1 MRTRNLLLA
10 SLLAALYGCQ
20 PETPAQ
26 KPAAP
31 AAETSAAPAPAEPA
45 APAAMTPVPASAPV
59 KAAAPAPAEKSA
71 PAAQEKPATV
81 KKEAATAK
89 PATPAPAATAPAS
102 VAPAAKV
109 EPVPAPAAA
118 KPEVPPVA
126 VVSEADG
133 LAIAKKNNCM
143 ACHAIDKKVVGP
155 AWKDVAAKYRGD
167 AGAEARLM
175 DKIAKGGSGVWG
187 SMAMPA
193 NPKISEADRR
203 ALARFV
209 LSLK

>member
-10 SLLAALYGCQ
+10 SLLVALYGCQ

-26 KPAAP
+26 KSAAP
-31 AAETSAAPAPAEPA
+31 AAETAAAPAPAEPA
-45 APAAMTPVPASAPV
+45 APAAMTPAPAAAPV
-59 KAAAPAPAEKSA
+59 KAAAPAPAEKAA

-81 KKEAATAK
+81 KKETAK
-89 PATPAPAATAPAS
+89 PATPSTTAPAS
-102 VAPAAKV
+102 VPPAAKA
-109 EPVPAPAAA
+109 EPVPAPAAV

-126 VVSEADG
+126 AVSEADG
-133 LAIAKKNNCM
+133 LALAKKNNCM

-167 AGAEARLM
+167 VGAEARLM
-175 DKIAKGGSGVWG
+175 DKIAKGGSGAWG

>member
-26 KPAAP
+26 PPAGAAMEPAATPAEPVAMMPSAQPAMAEMPPPAMEGKSAVMVKESGAMMEKPAAMT
-31 AAETSAAPAPAEPA
+31 EKAAPAPAAEKMAPAMA
-45 APAAMTPVPASAPV
+45 APVA
-59 KAAAPAPAEKSA
+59 KD
-71 PAAQEKPATV
+71 
-81 KKEAATAK
+81 TAK
-89 PATPAPAATAPAS
+89 PDAML
-102 VAPAAKV
+102 
-109 EPVPAPAAA
+109 
-118 KPEVPPVA
+118 
-126 VVSEADG
+126 SEADA
-133 LAIAKKNNCM
+133 LALAKKNGCLV
-143 ACHAIDKKVVGP
+143 CHAIDKKVVGP

-167 AGAEARLM
+167 AGAEARLT

-187 SMAMPA
+187 SIAMPP
-193 NPKISEADRR
+193 NPRLSEADRQ

>member
-10 SLLAALYGCQ
+10 SLLVALYGCQ

-26 KPAAP
+26 QAP
-31 AAETSAAPAPAEPA
+31 AAEPSAAPAPVEPA
-45 APAAMTPVPASAPV
+45 APAAMTPLSAPV
-59 KAAAPAPAEKSA
+59 ETVAPAPAGKTE
-71 PAAQEKPATV
+71 PAVQEKTA
-81 KKEAATAK
+81 AK
-89 PATPAPAATAPAS
+89 PVPVQAT

-109 EPVPAPAAA
+109 ETAPAVAVAPAPA
-118 KPEVPPVA
+118 KTLL
-126 VVSEADG
+126 SEADALG
-133 LAIAKKNNCM
+133 LAKKNGCLV
-143 ACHAIDKKVVGP
+143 CHAIDKKVVGP

-167 AGAEARLM
+167 AGAEARLA

-187 SMAMPA
+187 SIAMPPS
-193 NPKISEADRR
+193 PKLSEADRQ